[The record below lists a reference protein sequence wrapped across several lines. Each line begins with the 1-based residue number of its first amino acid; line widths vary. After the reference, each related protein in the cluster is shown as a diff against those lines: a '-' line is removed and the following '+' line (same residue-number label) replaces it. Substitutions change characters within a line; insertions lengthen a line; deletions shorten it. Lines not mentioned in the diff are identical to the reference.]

1 MASMYGCSVSQDYFN
16 WIPFM
21 VLLILITFFLI
32 SLVYM
37 LSQFF
42 RRQDWAYWAK
52 SEFWHTIASCIMI
65 SIIFGFVGTICLIS
79 ENIAGGDP
87 FYISDR
93 YLHSAIWNQLVP
105 AVDNL
110 FNLSFKA
117 QKWAAFTIGLISCSF
132 GVCFQPFAGF
142 GTLSYNFETMAAL
155 ITPLGA
161 SLLFQKLFLQFIKD
175 IAFTIVLP
183 IGFILRVFPFTREAG
198 AFIIAAA
205 IAFYAVFPLTYV
217 FNQMIMMEVLQDPM
231 VASWCDNSIVGFGGG
246 ISGLGFG
253 TCRALNTVGQIL
265 PQAVFL
271 PALNLVITI
280 SFMQALSHV
289 LSRDYEEDLT

>member
-1 MASMYGCSVSQDYFN
+1 MATMYGCSISEDYFD
-16 WIPFM
+16 WVPILAFL
-21 VLLILITFFLI
+21 VLIAFFLV

-42 RRQDWAYWAK
+42 RRPDWAYWAK
-52 SEFWHTIASCIMI
+52 SEFWQTISSCVMI
-65 SIIFGFVGTICLIS
+65 GLIFALVSTTCVIAQSL
-79 ENIAGGDP
+79 AGGDP
-87 FYISDR
+87 FFIADR
-93 YLHSAIWNQLVP
+93 YLHNTIWGQLAP

-110 FNLSFKA
+110 FQLSFKA

-161 SLLFQKLFLQFIKD
+161 SLLFQKIFLQFVKD
-175 IAFTIVLP
+175 IAFTVVLP
-183 IGFILRVFPFTREAG
+183 IGLILKVFPLTRDAG
-198 AFIIAAA
+198 AFLIAAA

-231 VASWCDNSIVGFGGG
+231 VVTWCDTSIVGFGGG

-271 PALNLVITI
+271 PALNMVITI
-280 SFMQALSHV
+280 SFMQALSRV
-289 LSRDYEEDLT
+289 FARDYQEDLQ